1 MVLRGKAYAQDL
13 FLSAFAKDIMSK
25 EVGMRFRRTVLEPG
39 GTQKGIDLLEKFLG
53 RKANAS
59 ARFKELSLV

>member
-1 MVLRGKAYAQDL
+1 
-13 FLSAFAKDIMSK
+13 MSK

-39 GTQKGIDLLEKFLG
+39 GIQKGMDLLEKFLG